1 MELVDTQNSCLPK
14 NVTFRL
20 SILLIAWAIAF
31 YPIFRSLFHAWA
43 SKSDNSYCMLVP
55 LISLFFIWN
64 KREQVK
70 TIPITKNNIGLFI
83 MLVSMVLYII
93 SYVGDLAFIS
103 RLMIIFSLI
112 GLLTY
117 TLGEK
122 IVKILAFPLFFLL
135 FIVPV
140 PDSILNLVAFPL
152 QLLATN
158 ISYSIISALS
168 IPVHQEGNIL
178 YFAQAHIEIV
188 EACSGIRS
196 IISLTMLSV
205 ILAFLSNNGFVTRFI
220 LILSAIPLA
229 LIANIIR
236 ITSSG
241 ILAHFWGQDA
251 IQGVYHDFSGF
262 VVFFSGFILLIGE
275 FLFLNKRRSDE
286 H

>member
-1 MELVDTQNSCLPK
+1 MELVDTPNTCLPK
-14 NVTFRL
+14 NITFRL

-31 YPIFRSLFHAWA
+31 YPIFESLFQAWI

-64 KREQVK
+64 KKEQIK
-70 TIPITKNNIGLFI
+70 TMPITKNNIGLFI
-83 MLVSMVLYII
+83 MIVSMVMYII

-122 IVKILAFPLFFLL
+122 IVKVMVFPLFFLL
-135 FIVPV
+135 FVVPV

-158 ISYSIISALS
+158 ISYTIISALS
-168 IPVHQEGNIL
+168 IPVYQEGNIL
-178 YFAQAHIEIV
+178 YFAQAHLEIV

-196 IISLTMLSV
+196 IISLTMLGV
-205 ILAFLSNNGFVTRFI
+205 ILAFLSNNGYVTKFI
-220 LILSAIPLA
+220 LILSAIPIA
-229 LIANIIR
+229 MIANIFR

-241 ILAHFWGQDA
+241 ILAHFFGRDA
-251 IQGVYHDFSGF
+251 IEGIYHDFSGLI
-262 VVFFSGFILLIGE
+262 VFILGFLLLIGE
-275 FLFLNKRRSDE
+275 FLFLNKKRSYE